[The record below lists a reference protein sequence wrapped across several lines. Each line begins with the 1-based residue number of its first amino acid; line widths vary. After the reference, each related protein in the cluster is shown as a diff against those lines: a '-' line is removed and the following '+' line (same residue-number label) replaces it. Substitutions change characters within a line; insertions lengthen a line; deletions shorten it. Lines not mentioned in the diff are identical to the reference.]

1 MFAGTCTCSQ
11 KSDGPFL
18 GPVGFHLHPCTEPVK
33 NVVSWYVINV
43 CTCVQST
50 KFFPYCEMDFWWK
63 LWTVL
68 QTMLWTWNNYSWKL
82 FVWWHHCI
90 EIVSVLFFIYVNKW
104 SNSCRF
110 SRCNNFKVWMLMLFI
125 KKMGKSMPDYGK
137 FVNKILF

>member
-1 MFAGTCTCSQ
+1 M
-11 KSDGPFL
+11 
-18 GPVGFHLHPCTEPVK
+18 
-33 NVVSWYVINV
+33 YV
-43 CTCVQST
+43 CTVHKILSI
-50 KFFPYCEMDFWWK
+50 
-63 LWTVL
+63 LWNGFLMKTDRL
-68 QTMLWTWNNYSWKL
+68 YYRPCCGLETIIAENS
-82 FVWWHHCI
+82 VWWHHCI